1 MLSSHHALHANKRR
15 SHPLPL
21 GLLAV
26 DKGLEDGDDAL
37 QRREVGLELL
47 LDLALVVAEL
57 DVEVLA
63 VGAGAHGGGEDGLD
77 EEAVVGL
84 QGARVRGAEGV
95 GELGGGVL
103 EVVLEGL
110 AGEFE
115 AAGRC

>member
-1 MLSSHHALHANKRR
+1 M
-15 SHPLPL
+15 
-21 GLLAV
+21 
-26 DKGLEDGDDAL
+26 
-37 QRREVGLELL
+37 QRGKVFLELL
-47 LDLALVVAEL
+47 LDLGRVVAEL

-84 QGARVRGAEGV
+84 EGARVRGAEGV

-110 AGEFE
+110 AGEFQ
-115 AAGRC
+115 AAGLALASESRLGWVGEGERGRMERTG